1 MRPPTLKANA
11 KMRVKQNDY
20 DVISK
25 QKLRVVHDE
34 ARSRDILYHVTEW
47 PKMGD
52 LQLEVD
58 DEEEGVSNVDDNGDL
73 HGSLLE

>member
-1 MRPPTLKANA
+1 M
-11 KMRVKQNDY
+11 KQNDY

-25 QKLRVVHDE
+25 QKLRVVHEE

-52 LQLEVD
+52 LQLEVG
-58 DEEEGVSNVDDNGDL
+58 DEQGVLNVSDNRNL
-73 HGSLLE
+73 HRSLIVKNIYMI